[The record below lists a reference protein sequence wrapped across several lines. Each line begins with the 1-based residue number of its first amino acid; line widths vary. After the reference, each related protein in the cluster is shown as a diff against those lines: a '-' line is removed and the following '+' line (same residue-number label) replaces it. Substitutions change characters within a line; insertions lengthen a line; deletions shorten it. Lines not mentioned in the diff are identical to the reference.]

1 MARHLSMTFLVRS
14 AALSLLAAAATLLG
28 SSHALALACSN
39 NPAQFSRWLH
49 AFKQEAVGQGISPQ
63 TVSYALDGL
72 TYDPATIAKD
82 RGQGVFAQTF
92 LQFSGRMVSANRLQL
107 GAQLLKKYANVFA
120 KIEQQ
125 YGVPGPV
132 LVAFW
137 GLETDFGKVMGN
149 MQTMRS
155 LATLSFDCRRPD
167 EFQEQLLYALRVIER
182 GDLSPQEM
190 RGPAHGEVGQFQFQP
205 KNYFEHAVD
214 FDGDGRRDLIRSA
227 PDSLASAA
235 NLLQSKGW
243 RAKQPWLE
251 QVRVPTDLPWE
262 QADVT
267 IKKPRSFWAQ
277 HGVTYLN
284 GQPVPADDL
293 LAGLVLPMGR
303 NGPAFLAYPNFDIY
317 LEWNQSLVYTTT
329 AAYYATRLAG
339 APALNRGNGPIETLS
354 LAETKEIQQR
364 LAKLGFDV
372 GKIDGVVGAASR
384 NAIRTMQTK
393 YGLAA
398 DGYPSAEL
406 LAYLRGGN

>member
-1 MARHLSMTFLVRS
+1 MMKFID
-14 AALSLLAAAATLLG
+14 LAARAGVYAAVLIGLAP
-28 SSHALALACSN
+28 HAFAACAS
-39 NPAQFSRWLH
+39 PAEFGRWLQG
-49 AFKQEAVGQGISPQ
+49 FKKEAVAQGISPS
-63 TVSYALDGL
+63 TVSYALDGI

-82 RGQGVFAQTF
+82 RGQGVFAQSF
-92 LQFSGRMVSANRLQL
+92 LQFSGRMVSANRLQVG
-107 GAQLLKKYANVFA
+107 GALLKKYADTFSR
-120 KIEQQ
+120 IEQQ

-137 GLETDFGKVMGN
+137 GLETDFGKVMGK
-149 MQTMRS
+149 METMRS
-155 LATLSFDCRRPD
+155 LATLSFDCRRPE
-167 EFQEQLLYALRVIER
+167 EFQEQLLYALRVVER

-205 KNYFEHAVD
+205 KNYYEFAVD
-214 FDGDGRRDLIRSA
+214 FDGDGRRDLVRSA

-235 NLLQSKGW
+235 SLLQSKGW
-243 RAKQPWLE
+243 RANQPWLE
-251 QVRVPTDLPWE
+251 QVRVPSDLPWD

-267 IKKPRSFWAQ
+267 IKKPRAFWAQ

-284 GQPVPADDL
+284 GKPIPADNL
-293 LAGLVLPMGR
+293 PAGLVLPMGR

-339 APALNRGNGPIETLS
+339 GAPLARGNGQIESLS

-364 LAKLGFDV
+364 LAKLGLDV

-384 NAIRTMQTK
+384 QAIRTMQVK
-393 YGLAA
+393 YGLPA

-406 LAYLRGGN
+406 LSRLRAGG

>member
-1 MARHLSMTFLVRS
+1 MMKFID
-14 AALSLLAAAATLLG
+14 LAARAGVYAAVLIGLAP
-28 SSHALALACSN
+28 HAFAACAS
-39 NPAQFSRWLH
+39 PAEFGRWLQG
-49 AFKQEAVGQGISPQ
+49 FKKEAVAQGISPS

-72 TYDPATIAKD
+72 SYDPATIAKD
-82 RGQGVFAQTF
+82 RGQGVFAQSF
-92 LQFSGRMVSANRLQL
+92 LQFSGRMVSANRLQVG
-107 GAQLLKKYANVFA
+107 GALLKKYADTFSR
-120 KIEQQ
+120 IEQQ

-137 GLETDFGKVMGN
+137 GLETDFGKVMGK
-149 MQTMRS
+149 METMRS
-155 LATLSFDCRRPD
+155 LATLSFDCRRPE
-167 EFQEQLLYALRVIER
+167 EFQEQLLYALRVVER

-205 KNYFEHAVD
+205 KNYYEFAVD
-214 FDGDGRRDLIRSA
+214 FDGDGRRDLVRSA

-235 NLLQSKGW
+235 SLLQSKGW
-243 RAKQPWLE
+243 RANQPWLE
-251 QVRVPTDLPWE
+251 QVRVPSDLPWD

-267 IKKPRSFWAQ
+267 IKKPRAFWAQ

-284 GQPVPADDL
+284 GKPIPADNL
-293 LAGLVLPMGR
+293 PAGLVLPMGR

-339 APALNRGNGPIETLS
+339 GAPLARGNGQIESLS

-364 LAKLGFDV
+364 LAKLGLDV

-384 NAIRTMQTK
+384 QAIRTMQVK
-393 YGLAA
+393 YGLPA

-406 LAYLRGGN
+406 LSRLRAGR

>member
-1 MARHLSMTFLVRS
+1 MMA
-14 AALSLLAAAATLLG
+14 
-28 SSHALALACSN
+28 ACSRMAVFGVLSAVMVLPSAGAFAACN
-39 NPAQFSRWLH
+39 NPADFPAWLEG
-49 AFKQEAVGQGISPQ
+49 FKREAVAQGVSPRV
-63 TVSYALDGL
+63 VSYALDGL
-72 TYDPATIAKD
+72 SYDPATIARD

-92 LQFSGRMVSANRLQL
+92 LQFSGRMVSANRLQV
-107 GAQLLKKYANVFA
+107 GSQLLKKYADVFA
-120 KIEQQ
+120 RIERQ

-149 MQTMRS
+149 METLRS

-167 EFQEQLLYALRVIER
+167 EFREQLIYALKVIER
-182 GDLSPQEM
+182 GDLRPQDM

-205 KNYFEHAVD
+205 KNYYEHAVD

-235 NLLQSKGW
+235 NYISSLGW
-243 RAKQPWLE
+243 KAGQPWLE
-251 QVRVPTDLPWE
+251 QVRVAADLPWD

-284 GQPVPADDL
+284 GQPIPADNMPV
-293 LAGLVLPMGR
+293 GLHLPMGR

-317 LEWNQSLVYTTT
+317 LEWNKSLVYTTT

-339 APALNRGNGPIETLS
+339 GPSLARGDVPIETLS
-354 LAETKEIQQR
+354 LAETKELQQL
-364 LAKLGFDV
+364 LAKRGFDV
-372 GKIDGVVGAASR
+372 GKIDGVIGAATR
-384 NAIRTMQTK
+384 DAIRSMQIK
-393 YGLAA
+393 YGLPA
-398 DGYPSAEL
+398 DGYPNAEL
-406 LAYLRGGN
+406 LGRLRSAR

>member
-1 MARHLSMTFLVRS
+1 MMKFID
-14 AALSLLAAAATLLG
+14 LAARAGVYAAVLIGLAP
-28 SSHALALACSN
+28 HAFAACAS
-39 NPAQFSRWLH
+39 PAEFGRWLQG
-49 AFKQEAVGQGISPQ
+49 FKKEAVAQGISPS
-63 TVSYALDGL
+63 TVSYALDGI

-82 RGQGVFAQTF
+82 RGQGVFAQSF
-92 LQFSGRMVSANRLQL
+92 LQFSGRMVSSNRLQVG
-107 GAQLLKKYANVFA
+107 GALLKKHADTFRR
-120 KIEQQ
+120 IEQQ

-137 GLETDFGKVMGN
+137 GLETDFGKVMGK
-149 MQTMRS
+149 METMRS
-155 LATLSFDCRRPD
+155 LATLSFDCRRPE

-205 KNYFEHAVD
+205 KNYYEFAVD
-214 FDGDGRRDLIRSA
+214 FDGDGRRDLVRSA

-235 NLLQSKGW
+235 SLLQSKGW
-243 RAKQPWLE
+243 RANQPWLE
-251 QVRVPTDLPWE
+251 QVRVPSDLPWD

-267 IKKPRSFWAQ
+267 IKKPRAFWAQ

-284 GQPVPADDL
+284 GKPIPADNL
-293 LAGLVLPMGR
+293 PAGLVLPMGR

-339 APALNRGNGPIETLS
+339 GAPLARGNGQIESLS

-364 LAKLGFDV
+364 LAKLGLDV

-384 NAIRTMQTK
+384 QAIRTMQVK
-393 YGLAA
+393 YGLPA

-406 LAYLRGGN
+406 LSRLRAGG

>member
-1 MARHLSMTFLVRS
+1 MKFID
-14 AALSLLAAAATLLG
+14 LAARAGVYAAVLIGLAP
-28 SSHALALACSN
+28 HAFAACAS
-39 NPAQFSRWLH
+39 PAEFGRWLQG
-49 AFKQEAVGQGISPQ
+49 FKKEAVAQGISPS
-63 TVSYALDGL
+63 TVSYALDGI

-82 RGQGVFAQTF
+82 RGQGVFAQSF
-92 LQFSGRMVSANRLQL
+92 LQFSGRMVSSNRLQVG
-107 GAQLLKKYANVFA
+107 GALLKKHADTFRR
-120 KIEQQ
+120 IEQQ

-137 GLETDFGKVMGN
+137 GLETDFGKVMGK
-149 MQTMRS
+149 METMRS
-155 LATLSFDCRRPD
+155 LATLSFDCRRPE

-205 KNYFEHAVD
+205 KNYYEFAVD
-214 FDGDGRRDLIRSA
+214 FDGDGRRDLVRSA

-235 NLLQSKGW
+235 SLLQSKGW
-243 RAKQPWLE
+243 RANQPWLE
-251 QVRVPTDLPWE
+251 QVRVPSDLPWD

-267 IKKPRSFWAQ
+267 IKKPRAFWAQ

-284 GQPVPADDL
+284 GKPIPADNL
-293 LAGLVLPMGR
+293 PAGLVLPMGR

-339 APALNRGNGPIETLS
+339 GPPLARGNGQIESLS

-364 LAKLGFDV
+364 LAKLGLDV

-384 NAIRTMQTK
+384 QAIRTMQVK
-393 YGLAA
+393 YGLPA

-406 LAYLRGGN
+406 LSRLRAGR

>member
-1 MARHLSMTFLVRS
+1 MARHLPMNFIARIT
-14 AALSLLAAAATLLG
+14 ALGAFAAAVTLTAAT
-28 SSHALALACSN
+28 ALAVPCGK
-39 NPAQFSRWLH
+39 NPAQFGQWLQL
-49 AFKQEAVGQGISPQ
+49 FKQEAVGQGISPR
-63 TVSYALDGL
+63 TVNYALDGL

-82 RGQGVFAQTF
+82 RGQGVFAQSF
-92 LQFSGRMVSANRLQL
+92 LQFSGRMVSSNRLQV
-107 GAQLLKKYANVFA
+107 GGQLLKKYGNVFA
-120 KIEQQ
+120 KIQQQ

-155 LATLSFDCRRPD
+155 LATLSFDCRRPE

-205 KNYFEHAVD
+205 KNYYEFAVD
-214 FDGDGRRDLIRSA
+214 FDGDGRRDLVRSA

-235 NLLQSKGW
+235 NYLQSKGW
-243 RAKQPWLE
+243 RANQPWLE
-251 QVRVPTDLPWE
+251 QVRVPSDLPWD

-267 IKKPRSFWAQ
+267 IKKTRSFWAQ

-284 GQPVPADDL
+284 GKPVPADNL
-293 LAGLVLPMGR
+293 PAGLVLPMGR

-317 LEWNQSLVYTTT
+317 LDWNKSLVYTTT

-339 APALNRGNGPIETLS
+339 GPSLAKGNGPIETIS
-354 LAETKEIQQR
+354 LAETKELQQR

-384 NAIRTMQTK
+384 NAIRTMQAK
-393 YGLAA
+393 YGLPA
-398 DGYPSAEL
+398 DGYPSAAL
-406 LAYLRGGN
+406 LGRLRAGR

>member
-1 MARHLSMTFLVRS
+1 MARHPMTNFID
-14 AALSLLAAAATLLG
+14 LAARAGVYAAVLIGLAP
-28 SSHALALACSN
+28 HAFAACAS
-39 NPAQFSRWLH
+39 PAEFGRWLQG
-49 AFKQEAVGQGISPQ
+49 FKKEAVAQGISPS

-72 TYDPATIAKD
+72 SYDPATIAKD
-82 RGQGVFAQTF
+82 RGQGVFAQSF
-92 LQFSGRMVSANRLQL
+92 LQFSGRMVSANRLQVG
-107 GAQLLKKYANVFA
+107 GALLKKYADTFSR
-120 KIEQQ
+120 IEQQ

-137 GLETDFGKVMGN
+137 GLETDFGKVMGK
-149 MQTMRS
+149 METMRS
-155 LATLSFDCRRPD
+155 LATLSFDCRRPE

-205 KNYFEHAVD
+205 KNYYEFAVD
-214 FDGDGRRDLIRSA
+214 FDGDGRRDLVRSA

-235 NLLQSKGW
+235 SLLQSKGW
-243 RAKQPWLE
+243 RANQPWLE
-251 QVRVPTDLPWE
+251 QVRVPSDLPWD

-267 IKKPRSFWAQ
+267 IKKPRAFWAQ

-284 GQPVPADDL
+284 GKPIPADNL
-293 LAGLVLPMGR
+293 PAGLVLPMGR

-339 APALNRGNGPIETLS
+339 GAPLARGNGQIESLS

-364 LAKLGFDV
+364 LAKLGLDV

-384 NAIRTMQTK
+384 QAIRTMQVK
-393 YGLAA
+393 YGLPA

-406 LAYLRGGN
+406 LSRLRAGR

>member
-1 MARHLSMTFLVRS
+1 MARHQLTQIIHVTARAGVC
-14 AALSLLAAAATLLG
+14 AAVLLG
-28 SSHALALACSN
+28 LAPHAFAACAS
-39 NPAQFSRWLH
+39 PAEFGRWLQG
-49 AFKQEAVGQGISPQ
+49 FKKEAMGQGISPN

-72 TYDPATIAKD
+72 SYDPATIAKD
-82 RGQGVFAQTF
+82 RGQGVFAQSF
-92 LQFSGRMVSANRLQL
+92 LQFSGRMVSSNRLQV

-120 KIEQQ
+120 RIQQ
-125 YGVPGPV
+125 EYGVPGPV

-155 LATLSFDCRRPD
+155 LATLSFDCRRPE

-205 KNYFEHAVD
+205 KNYYEFAVD
-214 FDGDGRRDLIRSA
+214 FDGDGRRDLVRSA

-235 NLLQSKGW
+235 NYLQSKGW
-243 RAKQPWLE
+243 RANQPWLE
-251 QVRVPTDLPWE
+251 QVRVPADLPWD

-267 IKKPRSFWAQ
+267 IKKPRAFWAQ

-284 GQPVPADDL
+284 GKPVPADDL
-293 LAGLVLPMGR
+293 AAGLVLPMGR

-317 LEWNQSLVYTTT
+317 LDWNKSLVYTTT

-339 APALNRGNGPIETLS
+339 GPPLARGNGQIETLS

-384 NAIRTMQTK
+384 QAIRTMQGK
-393 YGLAA
+393 YGLPA

-406 LAYLRGGN
+406 LGRLRAGG